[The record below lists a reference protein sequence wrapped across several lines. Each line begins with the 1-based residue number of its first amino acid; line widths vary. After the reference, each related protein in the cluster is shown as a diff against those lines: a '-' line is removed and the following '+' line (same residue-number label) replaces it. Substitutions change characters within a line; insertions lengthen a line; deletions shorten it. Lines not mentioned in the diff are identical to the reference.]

1 MKLMLKTLGVSLVLA
16 IAGCA
21 NTGTNTA
28 SLSAADDT
36 PACAA
41 SCSSSCKAA
50 CDANKAKTK
59 TKCAADC
66 TKACCADK
74 ASLGSMDDAPVK
86 TKASCCPSSGNG
98 SGCPF
103 SGKKN

>member
-41 SCSSSCKAA
+41 SCSSACKAA
-50 CDANKAKTK
+50 CNAKKAKTK
-59 TKCAADC
+59 CGADC